1 MCDGG
6 WDLAVVRKVLLGM
19 IGLGGLACAAPSRA
33 EDGCGTYPPAVREK
47 ALFSGWSDCDL
58 RDLGHLPL
66 WRDLS
71 AEAGQVMRFVFTEGH
86 GAFFRAIT
94 ITARPNGDAD
104 LRVSGADRV
113 RQGGR
118 TPLRHRNV
126 HLSAETMARISALA
140 AQAGVWDFEVGSWD
154 GEEIYLHCQ
163 LLEMEQ
169 ASATSYRYSSVNI
182 GCNHPAKLMPLVD
195 EVARLAGLSR
205 VGGGKLYR

>member
-1 MCDGG
+1 
-6 WDLAVVRKVLLGM
+6 
-19 IGLGGLACAAPSRA
+19 
-33 EDGCGTYPPAVREK
+33 
-47 ALFSGWSDCDL
+47 
-58 RDLGHLPL
+58 
-66 WRDLS
+66 
-71 AEAGQVMRFVFTEGH
+71 MRFVFTEGH
-86 GAFFRAIT
+86 GAFFRVIT

-104 LRVSGADRV
+104 LRVSGADRA

-118 TPLRHRNV
+118 TPSRHRNV
-126 HLSAETMARISALA
+126 HLSVETMARISALA

-163 LLEMEQ
+163 LLEMER

-195 EVARLAGLSR
+195 EVARVAGLSR